1 MNNMISFV
9 KMVVAAACVT
19 ATFIEISLVN
29 KAITAS
35 ILFQLWIFL
44 EWVSN
49 LKQYKTDGYDPVI
62 NDVLPFLVQIIL
74 FIKVIS

>member
-1 MNNMISFV
+1 MISFV
-9 KMVVAAACVT
+9 KMVVAAAFFT

>member
-1 MNNMISFV
+1 MIVFI

-35 ILFQLWIFL
+35 ILFQLWLFL
-44 EWVSN
+44 EWVGN